1 MKGNYQSHYQM
12 MSDDELIEAAKNQTR
27 NTNSKMLAE
36 ELAIRLDSLL
46 SELEFDVNEEPT
58 A

>member
-1 MKGNYQSHYQM
+1 MKSNYQSHYQM
-12 MSDDELIEAAKNQTR
+12 MSDDELIEAAKYQTR

-46 SELEFDVNEEPT
+46 SELEFDVGEDKP
-58 A
+58 

>member
-12 MSDDELIEAAKNQTR
+12 MSDDELIEAAKYQTR

-46 SELEFDVNEEPT
+46 SELEEEEEDKPT

>member
-1 MKGNYQSHYQM
+1 MKGQLNGHYQM
-12 MSDDELIEAAKNQTR
+12 MSDDELIEAAKYQTR

-46 SELEFDVNEEPT
+46 SELEFDVNEEP
-58 A
+58 AA

>member
-12 MSDDELIEAAKNQTR
+12 MSDDELIEAAKYQTR

-46 SELEFDVNEEPT
+46 SELEEEEEDKP
-58 A
+58 AA